1 MQRSAEDTSMM
12 VATYEGEHNHGQ
24 QSHQPPTAANKIP
37 AAEVGPVKP
46 KKVDEGLES
55 SPDLP
60 RNLVEQMAAS
70 LINDPAFKS
79 ALAAAISGRMLR

>member
-24 QSHQPPTAANKIP
+24 QSHQPPTAANKIL

-55 SPDLP
+55 SPELR